1 MGLGGIFL
9 GGVGCIL
16 LFVCFFN
23 TALLIQGYGES
34 ELMPTTNFHLS

>member
-1 MGLGGIFL
+1 MGLGGVFL

-16 LFVCFFN
+16 FFVFFY

>member
-16 LFVCFFN
+16 LFVWFFY

>member
-16 LFVCFFN
+16 LFGFFY

-34 ELMPTTNFHLS
+34 ELMPTTNFHLR